1 MPRKGEEIR
10 WTVLKMLI
18 PVLNPACAG
27 GGPAN
32 FGTYTRRTRTTD
44 RAAMYHTAW

>member
-1 MPRKGEEIR
+1 MDCVEDVN
-10 WTVLKMLI
+10 T
-18 PVLNPACAG
+18 CAEPSLCW